1 MPYAHSKVMNNA
13 WSAPCALPRV
23 LPRETLHVRRL
34 LYYVGG
40 STVIGSFFVEFP
52 CPTYGS
58 KDKHIQIWLKKSI
71 KVPTE

>member
-23 LPRETLHVRRL
+23 LPLETLHVRRL

-40 STVIGSFFVEFP
+40 STVIGSF
-52 CPTYGS
+52 
-58 KDKHIQIWLKKSI
+58 L
-71 KVPTE
+71 